1 MRNTALLLKKDMKE
15 KRELV
20 NIEIDRFLPR
30 KDEYPKQ
37 IHKAIRHTLF
47 AGGKRLRPYLL
58 INTFQ
63 LFNSDLHNAIIAAA
77 AIEMLHTYT
86 LIHDD
91 LPEIDNDEYRRGRKT
106 CHVIYGADIA
116 LLAGDA
122 LLVYAFEA
130 LTDSD
135 IDETLLLKMIAEM
148 AEETGYKGL
157 IAGQIADIEN
167 ENKKVTPK
175 TLEFIHHNKTARLI
189 CLSIRFA
196 CYLAEVSN
204 EHQERLEKFAA
215 KLGLAF
221 QIVDDILDEEGNL
234 QTLGKS
240 IGKDKDKKKATY
252 PSVYGLEKSK
262 KMAEKLIIE
271 AKELLEP
278 YGEKAETLQL
288 LADYIISRQL

>member
-58 INTFQ
+58 INTYE
-63 LFNSDLHNAIIAAA
+63 LFATDMHQAYVVAGI
-77 AIEMLHTYT
+77 IEMIHTYT

-106 CHVIYGADIA
+106 CHVVYGSDIA

-122 LLVYAFEA
+122 LLVYAFQA
-130 LTDSD
+130 LAESNV
-135 IDETLLLKMIAEM
+135 EESLRLKMI
-148 AEETGYKGL
+148 EELAREIGYKGL
-157 IAGQIADIEN
+157 IAGQMADIEN
-167 ENKKVTPK
+167 ENKKVTAK
-175 TLEFIHHNKTARLI
+175 KLEYIHRNKTARLLT
-189 CLSIRFA
+189 LSIRFA
-196 CYLAEVSN
+196 CYLAN
-204 EHQERLEKFAA
+204 TTQNDQTRMERFGE

-221 QIVDDILDEEGNL
+221 QIIDDVLDVEGNL
-234 QTLGKS
+234 ETLGKS
-240 IGKDKDKKKATY
+240 TGKDKATNKATY
-252 PSVYGLEKSK
+252 PAVYGLENSK
-262 KMAEKLIIE
+262 TMAQKLITD
-271 AKELLEP
+271 AKELLKP

-288 LADYIISRQL
+288 LADFILTRKL